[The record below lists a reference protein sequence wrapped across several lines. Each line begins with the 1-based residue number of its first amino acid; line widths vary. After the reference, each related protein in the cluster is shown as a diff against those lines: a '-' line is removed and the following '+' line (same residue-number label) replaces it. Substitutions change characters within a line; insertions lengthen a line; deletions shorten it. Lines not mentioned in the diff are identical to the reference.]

1 MTIIFK
7 YQDVE
12 YHDIQ
17 YYDRIENPAQNAH
30 RFPLNFYC
38 KSAYF
43 CGLLAKVHALLKSMR
58 EKKNGEKLKVE
69 KKSNRKEK
77 NKKTKTK

>member
-1 MTIIFK
+1 MTIMFK
-7 YQDVE
+7 YHNVE

-43 CGLLAKVHALLKSMR
+43 CGLLAKVHALLKNMR
-58 EKKNGEKLKVE
+58 EKKNRGKLKVE
-69 KKSNRKEK
+69 KNQTERK
-77 NKKTKTK
+77 NKKIKKK